1 MSNALAI
8 AAVTETLVSLI
19 GDSLAASGV
28 PVPTVSALSPDGP
41 GPLPNP
47 GVNVFLYQVT
57 PNAAYRNFDLP
68 TRAADG
74 SLLKKPQVALDL
86 HYLLTFYGDEKQL
99 DQQRLLGAT
108 ALALHANPTL
118 SRSRIKTVQS
128 DPMLPFLGTSTL
140 DLQAELIRF
149 TPIAFSLEELSKLW
163 SFLLKTDYV
172 LSTAYIASVVLIETD
187 DPVPPP
193 ALPVIA
199 FAAQSQA
206 TTTPVII
213 AVTASPNPAVPIMDG
228 AAINLE
234 GVNLL
239 AGGNSP
245 TQVLVTGTILTP
257 TAATPTSVTVTL
269 TSGQF
274 SAGPQTAQI
283 LHPATMGI
291 PPVLHPGT
299 GAVSGIAAFVLAPSV
314 GPGAPAV
321 AGATL
326 TVPVIPTVQPGQRVV
341 AQLTPKVQPAPTRLI
356 DGGVLTVASSTLS
369 FPLAGVANGNYFVQ
383 VLVDGAISPLT
394 PVGGPPSGPSVTV

>member
-19 GDSLAASGV
+19 GDHLPASGI
-28 PVPTVSALSPDGP
+28 PVSNVTAVQPDGP

-99 DQQRLLGAT
+99 EQQRLLGAT

-118 SRSRIKTVQS
+118 PRSLIKTVQS
-128 DPMLPFLGTSTL
+128 DPTLPFLSTSTL

-149 TPIAFSLEELSKLW
+149 TPIVFSLEELSKLW
-163 SFLLKTDYV
+163 SFMLKTDYV

-199 FAAQSQA
+199 FTAQSQA
-206 TTTPVII
+206 APTPVIT
-213 AVTASPNPAVPIMDG
+213 AVTASPNPAVPIVDG
-228 AAINLE
+228 AAIDLE

-239 AGGNSP
+239 APGGGP
-245 TQVLVTGTILTP
+245 TQVLVTGTVLTP
-257 TAATPTSVTVTL
+257 STVTSTGVTVTL
-269 TSGQF
+269 TSGLF

-283 LHPATMGI
+283 LQPATMGI
-291 PPVLHPGT
+291 PPVVHPGT
-299 GAVSGIAAFVLAPSV
+299 GAVSGIFAFVLAPSI

-326 TVPVIPTVQPGQRVV
+326 TVPVIPMVQPGQRVV

-356 DGGVLTVASSTLS
+356 NGGVLTVASSTLS
-369 FPLAGVANGNYFVQ
+369 FPLAGVANGTYFVQ

-394 PVGGPPSGPSVTV
+394 PLAGPPSGPSVTV

>member
-19 GDSLAASGV
+19 GDNLAASGI
-28 PVPTVSALSPDGP
+28 PVPGVTALQPDGP

-57 PNAAYRNFDLP
+57 PNTAYRNFDLP

-86 HYLLTFYGDEKQL
+86 HYLLTFYGDDKHLE
-99 DQQRLLGAT
+99 QQRLLGAT

-118 SRSRIKTVQS
+118 PRSRIKTVQS
-128 DPMLPFLGTSTL
+128 DPANPFLNTSTL

-149 TPIAFSLEELSKLW
+149 TPIVFSLEELSKLW
-163 SFLLKTDYV
+163 SFMLKTDYV

-187 DPVPPP
+187 DHVPPP
-193 ALPVIA
+193 ALPVIG
-199 FAAQSQA
+199 FAAQTQA
-206 TTTPVII
+206 TSTPVIA
-213 AVTASPNPAVPIMDG
+213 AVVASPNPAVPIMDG
-228 AAINLE
+228 AAITLHGINL
-234 GVNLL
+234 
-239 AGGNSP
+239 AAPGGT
-245 TQVLVTGTILTP
+245 TQVLVTGTTLTP
-257 TAATPTSVTVTL
+257 TTVTPTSVTVTL

-283 LHPATMGI
+283 LQPAKMGI
-291 PPVLHPGT
+291 PPVLHAGT
-299 GAVSGIAAFVLAPSV
+299 GAVSGIFAFVLAPRVGAASV
-314 GPGAPAV
+314 AA
-321 AGATL
+321 ATL
-326 TVPVIPTVQPGQRVV
+326 TVPVVPTVQPGQRAV

-356 DGGVLTVASSTLS
+356 DGGVLTVATSTLS
-369 FPLAGVANGNYFVQ
+369 FPLAGVANGDYFVQ

-394 PVGGPPSGPSVTV
+394 PLAGPPTGPLVTV

>member
-28 PVPTVSALSPDGP
+28 PVPGVTALSPDGP
-41 GPLPNP
+41 GPFPNP

-57 PNAAYRNFDLP
+57 PNTAYRNFDLP

-74 SLLKKPQVALDL
+74 SLLKRPQVALDL
-86 HYLLTFYGDEKQL
+86 HYLLTFYGDDSQL
-99 DQQRLLGAT
+99 EQQRLLGAT

-118 SRSRIKTVQS
+118 PRSRIKTVQS
-128 DPMLPFLGTSTL
+128 DPALPFLNTSTL

-149 TPIAFSLEELSKLW
+149 TPIVFSLEELSKLW

-187 DPVPPP
+187 DLVPPQ

-199 FAAQSQA
+199 FTAQAQAAA
-206 TTTPVII
+206 TPVIV
-213 AVTASPNPAVPIMDG
+213 AVMASPNPAAPIVDG
-228 AAINLE
+228 AAISLQ
-234 GVNLL
+234 GVNLAA
-239 AGGNSP
+239 AGGGA
-245 TQVLVTGTILTP
+245 TQVLVTGTTLTP
-257 TAATPTSVTVTL
+257 TVVTPTSVTVTL
-269 TSGQF
+269 TSGLF

-283 LHPATMGI
+283 LQSATMGV
-291 PPVLHPGT
+291 PPVLHSGT
-299 GAVSGIAAFVLAPSV
+299 GAVSGIAAFVLAPSI

-326 TVPVIPTVQPGQRVV
+326 TVPIIPTVQPGQRVV

-356 DGGVLTVASSTLS
+356 DGGAPTVASNTLG
-369 FPLAGVANGNYFVQ
+369 FPLAGVTPGSYFVQ

-394 PVGGPPSGPSVTV
+394 PFAGPPTGPLITV